1 MEFRVLGPVEALRD
15 GRPVPLGGQKPR
27 TLLAA
32 LLIDHGRVVPVD
44 RLIDVVW
51 DTRPPGSA
59 RAVLQTYV
67 SALRQV
73 IMRVD
78 PTAEIVTRPPGYL
91 LRIGPD
97 SLDRDVFERLLDE
110 GRAAAQE
117 DRSEDVVE
125 LLRLAAGLWQGTAL
139 DGVPSELLSGER
151 LRLDELRLVA
161 AEERVAAELTLGRAA
176 AVSAELTD
184 LVRRHPFREQLR
196 GQLMVALTALG
207 RRSEALAVYRDGRA
221 ALVAEMGI
229 EPGPALR
236 ALHDRL
242 LREDERSDTS
252 SDAAQ
257 RRPRAGA
264 SDPDERATT
273 DAGEP
278 AGHDATGGSAPG
290 RARPAQLPPAP
301 ADFTGRRDEIRQLV
315 DALSAAPVV
324 GSARVHAI
332 VGKGGIGKSTIAL
345 RVAHEVAGRYPDG
358 QLYADLRGVN
368 DSPRGPDEV
377 LSRFLQALGMAAV
390 ALPSTL
396 EERTQQ
402 FRTLTAG
409 MRLLL
414 ILDDACS
421 EGQVRPLL
429 PAAPGCAVLITSRM
443 RLGGIAGVGLTELD
457 MMDPQDSVDLL
468 DRVVGGGRT
477 AEELSAARQIVQHCG
492 GLPLA
497 IRVAGARLA
506 GRQRWPLHLLAARLA
521 DERRRLDELTVG
533 DQEVRAS
540 IALSYRTLDPEA
552 QKVLRIL
559 GVLGLPDFP
568 SWVVS
573 AALGVTESVGEHLI
587 ERLVDAQLVDVV
599 RVSDIQQLRYRL
611 HDLVRLFAR
620 ELAEADDPIETR
632 RRRVSDLGAALIWLV
647 DAAAAV
653 SPSGEFVAQQ
663 RPVIAQPALPLAIE
677 QALAEPAAW
686 FSGEHEVLAAM
697 VAVAAGLDL
706 DQLACDLA
714 ALLMVPAF
722 PTEKRFAVWTAA
734 HDVALRA
741 AQRAD
746 NRYGEAIL
754 LYGLGAL
761 RNLQDRHDEA
771 TEYLCRALESFR
783 RSKDR
788 RGEAAS
794 LTALGLTC
802 RERGRFDES
811 LHFLDAAAVLLPE
824 IADDIAV
831 GYVHR
836 HIGSVRL
843 KQGDHARASD
853 HFRQALEAYGRAG
866 SRRGLS
872 LVQRNLSMWHLARG
886 EADEALETARQAA
899 AGAQEVGDQLLT
911 GYCLRTVAKALVRLG
926 RGAAAEEPLRSALGA
941 SIRAGDRWGRAATLG
956 ALGELH
962 RCEGDLDE
970 AERRIREAV
979 RIWEALSLPLDR
991 AHALRDLA
999 LVERARGRHEAAA
1012 ALRTEVL
1019 AVFRQYGAWQHAELL
1034 AEHGDGAPEIL
1045 QDLPTTP

>member
-1 MEFRVLGPVEALRD
+1 MEFRVLGPVEALQN

-32 LLIDHGRVVPVD
+32 LLVDHGRVVPVD

-67 SALRQV
+67 SSLRQV

-78 PTAEIVTRPPGYL
+78 PTAEIVTRAPGYL

-110 GRAAAQE
+110 GRAASQQDRPE
-117 DRSEDVVE
+117 DAVE

-139 DGVPSELLSGER
+139 DGVPSDLLSGER

-184 LVRRHPFREQLR
+184 LVRRHPFREHLR

-207 RRSEALAVYRDGRA
+207 RRSEALAVYRAGRA

-229 EPGPALR
+229 EPGPELR

-242 LREDERSDTS
+242 LREDEQIVTS
-252 SDAAQ
+252 GDAAH
-257 RRPRAGA
+257 RPTRAG
-264 SDPDERATT
+264 PDERATT

-278 AGHDATGGSAPG
+278 AGHDAAAGPTPG

-315 DALSAAPVV
+315 GALSAAPVV

-358 QLYADLRGVN
+358 QLYADLRGIN
-368 DSPRGPDEV
+368 NSPRSADEV

-390 ALPSTL
+390 ALPTTL

-402 FRTLTAG
+402 FRTLTAT

-421 EGQVRPLL
+421 EGQIRPLL
-429 PAAPGCAVLITSRM
+429 PAASGCAVLITSRM

-477 AEELSAARQIVQHCG
+477 AEELGAARQIVQHCG

-540 IALSYRTLDPEA
+540 IALSYRTLDPAA
-552 QKVLRIL
+552 QEVLRIL
-559 GVLGLPDFP
+559 GLLGLPDFP

-573 AALGVTESVGEHLI
+573 AALGVTEAVGEDLI

-599 RVSDIQQLRYRL
+599 RVSEIHQLRYRL

-663 RPVIAQPALPLAIE
+663 RPVIAQPALPLAIG

-734 HDVALRA
+734 HDVALGA

-836 HIGSVRL
+836 LLGSVRL
-843 KQGDHARASD
+843 EQGDNARASD

-911 GYCLRTVAKALVRLG
+911 GYCLRTVAKALIRLG
-926 RGAAAEEPLRSALGA
+926 RGAAAEELLRTALGV
-941 SIRAGDRWGRAATLG
+941 SIRAGDRWGRAATLV

-962 RCEGDLDE
+962 LCEGDLDE
-970 AERRIREAV
+970 AERRIGEAV

-1034 AEHGDGAPEIL
+1034 AEHDDGAPEIL
-1045 QDLPTTP
+1045 QDLPTTL